1 MRCDVP
7 KKTSQPFAC
16 DENQSNSISKR
27 LRGVSVP
34 HPKREILSEGHL
46 RSERPGGLRRR
57 NSSVFRAEHA
67 PEEAK
72 APDRV
77 HPLQDLVA
85 VWELRKVSQFHL
97 LSGALVCNF
106 CQSFGCLS
114 LQGHELTVRV
124 APEQPL
130 AQKSCTGSHRWWASP
145 YNLLISKEK
154 IAHLVRNTSC
164 ARERLFTLIASG
176 GGSHHFGDCH
186 ETRIP
191 RP

>member
-1 MRCDVP
+1 MCPRKRHSHSLVTKIRAIRSRRDAGEFPFPIPSGRSCL
-7 KKTSQPFAC
+7 KATSAAS
-16 DENQSNSISKR
+16 D
-27 LRGVSVP
+27 RGAS
-34 HPKREILSEGHL
+34 
-46 RSERPGGLRRR
+46 GGETPL
-57 NSSVFRAEHA
+57 FFQAEHA

-72 APDRV
+72 APDGV

-114 LQGHELTVRV
+114 LQVHELTVRV